1 MTPTDELT
9 ATVCGALGTL
19 SSARKADLLLETS
32 LSLLEAGR
40 YGEEVESYLEV
51 YLRTPDLPKANVVKA
66 LSARAN
72 ARKAAGERL
81 LARAQQDYNPH
92 DHTGIE
98 RTANAPIPIQSPFFN
113 LPASRRAPPEIWEHI
128 ATFVPR
134 YHLRTWFFVSPFHR
148 DIAVRRIFRTIDM
161 YFGEDQESVNR
172 GLDIFDR
179 VKADPGFAS
188 LVRTLRIHWSSEEGD
203 MFDLMLRLFRTT
215 LPSFKALRE
224 FEWIGYPEMRADM
237 VQAVLASHPR
247 LQSVGL
253 IGWHFDAVGVSA
265 FHNLHK
271 FCLRAEDDDGFA
283 DMGEVRSVLDQNAGT
298 LRHLTLGAHLQR
310 THSWDLA
317 FESATLRALTHLDLV
332 DTRISHAVL
341 VRIMHASALRSLTL
355 HGTFADPAAARV
367 VFGSDHV
374 IGGDHAVLPHLEAFR
389 FVTVGHDDD
398 WALFEAVTKFVGQR
412 PRLRRLDL
420 GSCPWELVRG
430 VLPGLAGLRVLR
442 VRIANLCTE
451 AVDALIQA
459 VPKTLLALHLNT
471 VVSNAPLHE
480 YAPAFS
486 VFSTLSM
493 LHLRSHS
500 AHRPQPNLL
509 SEKEFTMQTDHWVTS
524 ARAVALALP
533 SLDFVGWHGEH
544 YVVVRAG
551 EKDGGVELK
560 ELPSRRRLD
569 CGKGVDL
576 GGEDAAW
583 LERKDVPMD
592 YEMTGLES

>member
-1 MTPTDELT
+1 MDWVSRD
-9 ATVCGALGTL
+9 ASGYGA
-19 SSARKADLLLETS
+19 SSP
-32 LSLLEAGR
+32 GQ
-40 YGEEVESYLEV
+40 
-51 YLRTPDLPKANVVKA
+51 P
-66 LSARAN
+66 
-72 ARKAAGERL
+72 
-81 LARAQQDYNPH
+81 
-92 DHTGIE
+92 
-98 RTANAPIPIQSPFFN
+98 SPFAECRAYWMA
-113 LPASRRAPPEIWEHI
+113 LRR
-128 ATFVPR
+128 
-134 YHLRTWFFVSPFHR
+134 
-148 DIAVRRIFRTIDM
+148 RRRSEQI
-161 YFGEDQESVNR
+161 
-172 GLDIFDR
+172 
-179 VKADPGFAS
+179 FAS
-188 LVRTLRIHWSSEEGD
+188 PLCRYSLR
-203 MFDLMLRLFRTT
+203 
-215 LPSFKALRE
+215 P
-224 FEWIGYPEMRADM
+224 
-237 VQAVLASHPR
+237 Q
-247 LQSVGL
+247 
-253 IGWHFDAVGVSA
+253 SA

-398 WALFEAVTKFVGQR
+398 WALFEAVAKFVGQR

-471 VVSNAPLHE
+471 VVSNAPL
-480 YAPAFS
+480 
-486 VFSTLSM
+486 V
-493 LHLRSHS
+493 R
-500 AHRPQPNLL
+500 
-509 SEKEFTMQTDHWVTS
+509 
-524 ARAVALALP
+524 LP
-533 SLDFVGWHGEH
+533 C
-544 YVVVRAG
+544 R
-551 EKDGGVELK
+551 
-560 ELPSRRRLD
+560 
-569 CGKGVDL
+569 
-576 GGEDAAW
+576 
-583 LERKDVPMD
+583 
-592 YEMTGLES
+592 